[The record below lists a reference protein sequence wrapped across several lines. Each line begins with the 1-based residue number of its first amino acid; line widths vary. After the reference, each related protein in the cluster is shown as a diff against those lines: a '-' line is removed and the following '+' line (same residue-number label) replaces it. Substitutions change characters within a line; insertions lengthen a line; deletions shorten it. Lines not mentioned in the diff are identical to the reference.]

1 MIVVAGEALIDLVPS
16 PQDTPPSLE
25 GTGAAPA
32 PDGRLPALLPRR
44 GGGPYNTAVAL
55 GRLGSPAAFCSRI
68 STDSF
73 GEALLQGLARGGVDT
88 SLVQRGSEP
97 TTLAVA
103 DISADGS
110 AGYGFY
116 ADGTADRLFTLP
128 PALPAGVRALSLGTC
143 SLVLEPGASAYESL
157 LRREARRGVFTAL
170 DPNIRSGLIPDPDAY
185 RARFLSWLPDL
196 ALLKLSEEDALW
208 LAGAGDGAAPGG
220 TGEAVVA
227 AAQEWLAAG
236 PAAIVLTRGG
246 DGLTVLRRGGG
257 ELTVPGERV
266 TVVDT
271 IGAGDTV
278 NAALLHR
285 LDAHDALSYAAVAAL
300 GDDDWRDIL
309 RFAAR
314 AAAVTCSRAG
324 AEPPFAT
331 ELAA

>member
-16 PQDTPPSLE
+16 PQPAPPPS
-25 GTGAAPA
+25 
-32 PDGRLPALLPRR
+32 PDGGSPTPGGPLPALLPRR

-55 GRLGSPAAFCSRI
+55 GRLGSPTAFCSRI
-68 STDSF
+68 STDAF
-73 GEALLQGLARGGVDT
+73 GEALVGGLRAGGVDT
-88 SLVQRGSEP
+88 SLVQRGDEP

-103 DISADGS
+103 DISPDGS

-116 ADGTADRLFTLP
+116 ADGTADRLFALP
-128 PALPAGVRALSLGTC
+128 PALPAAVRALSLGTC

-157 LRREARRGVFTAL
+157 LRREAGRGVFTAL
-170 DPNIRSGLIPDPDAY
+170 DPNIRPGLIPGPDAY
-185 RARFLSWLPDL
+185 RARFRSWLPDV

-208 LAGAGDGAAPGG
+208 LAGSGEGPGAGGRDAVRTAAK
-220 TGEAVVA
+220 
-227 AAQEWLAAG
+227 EWLAAG
-236 PAAIVLTRGG
+236 PAAIVLTHGG
-246 DGLTVLRRGGG
+246 DGLTVLTPGGG

-285 LDAHDALSYAAVAAL
+285 LDAHDALSRAAVAAL
-300 GDDDWRDIL
+300 GTEDWHDIL

-324 AEPPFAT
+324 AEPPFAA
-331 ELAA
+331 EVDA

>member
-1 MIVVAGEALIDLVPS
+1 MIVVAGEALIDLVPRS
-16 PQDTPPSLE
+16 QGPSL
-25 GTGAAPA
+25 
-32 PDGRLPALLPRR
+32 DGQLPALLPRR

-55 GRLGSPAAFCSRI
+55 GRLGSPTAFCSRV

-73 GEALLQGLARGGVDT
+73 GEALLNGLRSGGVDT
-88 SLVQRGSEP
+88 SLVQRGCEP

-103 DISADGS
+103 DISPDGS

-128 PALPAGVRALSLGTC
+128 PELPPTARALSLGTC

-157 LRREARRGVFTAL
+157 LRREAARGVFTAL
-170 DPNIRSGLIPDPDAY
+170 DPNVRPGLIPDPDAY
-185 RARFLSWLPDL
+185 RARFRSWLPHV

-208 LAGAGDGAAPGG
+208 LAGAGTGGDAAGAG
-220 TGEAVVA
+220 TGGGRSAVLA
-227 AAQEWLAAG
+227 AAREWLAAG
-236 PAAIVLTRGG
+236 PAAIVLTHGG
-246 DGLTVLRRGGG
+246 AGLTVLTRGGG

-285 LDAHDALSYAAVAAL
+285 LDAHDALSYAALTAL
-300 GDDDWRDIL
+300 GDTDWEDIL

-314 AAAVTCSRAG
+314 AAAITCSRAG
-324 AEPPFAT
+324 AEPPYAT